1 MDLGLKGKRALVTG
15 GSEGIGRACAEAL
28 AREGCHLEL
37 AARNPE
43 RLEAARGALQK
54 AYGVSVKIHA
64 LDLAERGGAARLA
77 QECAG
82 TDILVNNAGSTPRG
96 TLLEVD
102 EETWRRGW
110 ELKIFG
116 YINLT
121 RELYR
126 RMVERRGGVIVN
138 VIGIGAEKLEY
149 AYAAGSSGNAA
160 LVALTRAIGSV
171 SLEYGVRVLGVS
183 PGWVETEK
191 SKRGLRAR
199 ATAELGDAERWREL
213 TKGWPRGFLIRPE
226 EIGDVVAF
234 AASERAGAMSG
245 VVLTVDAGF
254 SARGYPYDAATRPA

>member
-15 GSEGIGRACAEAL
+15 ASQGIGRACAESL
-28 AREGCHLEL
+28 AREGCHLHLVAKRREGLEKALQEL
-37 AARNPE
+37 KAYDVEIAIHPTDLTE
-43 RLEAARGALQK
+43 RGAAK
-54 AYGVSVKIHA
+54 A
-64 LDLAERGGAARLA
+64 LAD
-77 QECAG
+77 ECASV
-82 TDILVNNAGSTPRG
+82 DILVNNAGNTPRG

-102 EETWRRGW
+102 EDTWRKGW

-126 RMVERRGGVIVN
+126 GMVERRAGVIVN

-149 AYAAGSSGNAA
+149 GYTAGSTGNAA
-160 LVALTRAIGSV
+160 LVAFTRAVGSV

-191 SKRGLRAR
+191 SKGNLRRR
-199 ATAELGDAERWREL
+199 AAQELGDAERWQEL
-213 TKGWPRGFLIRPE
+213 TKGWPRGFLIRPH

-234 AASERAGAMSG
+234 SASERASAMSG
-245 VVLTVDAGF
+245 VIVTVDAGF
-254 SARGYPYDAATRPA
+254 AARGYPHHGHS